1 MGTKFIATRLHFTLT
16 LLSLLL
22 SGSSWA
28 STIDML
34 VANDPGSVSQ
44 LQSTALETPPPSP
57 SEEFLKQVRVNSR
70 RQAAGAAFN
79 LSVIAAGRNDFTSA
93 RSLIEEAIQLSP
105 LNPDYLRAA
114 AGIAYSIREYDKA
127 EEYQVMVVE
136 IARSALGTDDLRV
149 AELLDELG
157 IVYVAQNRYSEAESL
172 LKQSL
177 AIREK
182 SSGELHP
189 SLAGSLNDLAGFAMQ
204 GGRFDE
210 AEQLLKRALHILDT
224 SGDANQSDTAMAMHN
239 LGDFYANQKRFS
251 EANVY
256 YQRAMLVWEETSVKD
271 RLELAAT
278 LNELG
283 SFYHSQQRLDEAK
296 PQFEL
301 VITLLS
307 GDFGQDHSYVRT
319 ALSGLENLKLDRE
332 RRSEVK
338 AFSQNMFD
346 ELQAQLSKH
355 NRVN

>member
-1 MGTKFIATRLHFTLT
+1 MATKYIAIRFHFTLT
-16 LLSLLL
+16 LFSLLL

-28 STIDML
+28 STIDVM
-34 VANDPGSVSQ
+34 VANTPGSVAQ
-44 LQSTALETPPPSP
+44 PQSTATETPPPSP

-79 LSVIAAGRNDFTSA
+79 LSVIAAGRNDFTLA

-105 LNPDYLRAA
+105 SNPDYLRAA
-114 AGIAYSIREYDKA
+114 AGIAYSTREYDKS
-127 EEYQVMVVE
+127 EEYQMMVVE
-136 IARSALGTDDLRV
+136 IARSVLGPDDLRV

-177 AIREK
+177 AIREQ
-182 SSGELHP
+182 SSGKMHP
-189 SLAGSLNDLAGFAMQ
+189 SLVGSLNDLAGFAMQ

-210 AEQLLKRALHILDT
+210 AEQLLKRALHVLET
-224 SGDANQSDTAMAMHN
+224 SVDADQSDTAMAMHN
-239 LGDFYANQKRFS
+239 LGDYYANQKRFS
-251 EANVY
+251 EAEVL
-256 YQRAMLVWEETSVKD
+256 YQQAMLIWADIPAKD
-271 RLELAAT
+271 RLELAVS

-283 SFYHSQQRLDEAK
+283 IIYHSQKRLDEAK
-296 PQFEL
+296 PQFDL

-319 ALSGLENLKLDRE
+319 AITGLENLKLERE

-338 AFSQNMFD
+338 DLSQKMFD
-346 ELQAQLSKH
+346 ELQAQLSEH